1 MLRGISMSLED
12 GLRLE
17 DDFQTY
23 VMSTRDFEEGL
34 SSFREKRKP
43 KYTGN

>member
-1 MLRGISMSLED
+1 MVRGLSMSLEE

-23 VMSTRDFEEGL
+23 IMSTKDFEEGL
-34 SSFREKRKP
+34 MAFREKRKP
-43 KYTGN
+43 KYEGK